1 MKKKILILLS
11 LSINVLIS
19 TILFAEKLAQPLVIY
34 SARKTQ
40 QIAPLLEAFTKK
52 TGIKT
57 ELMTGDAGPLLQRI
71 STEGSATKADVLF
84 TVDAGN
90 LWLAAE
96 KDILQALTSSVLEKN
111 IPPQLRDPKN
121 RWFGFSVRARTMV
134 YNSKKIKTKELST
147 YENLAEKTWL
157 KRLCLRSSQKV
168 YNQSLV
174 ALLIKEQGE
183 NKVEK
188 ILKGWVDNLAA
199 APFSSDDLVI
209 QAVEAGQCDVGI
221 VNTYYFAEHQR
232 KNPKTPV
239 QIFWANQNT
248 SGVHINISG
257 AGLTKYAKNVK
268 GGIEFLE
275 WLSSVEAQN
284 IISDINLEFP
294 ANPAAKT
301 NALVNSWG
309 PLKMNEQNLA
319 AAGEL
324 QARASILMDR
334 AGYK

>member
-1 MKKKILILLS
+1 MKILILLCII
-11 LSINVLIS
+11 INNLIS
-19 TILFAEKLAQPLVIY
+19 TSILAEKLAEPLVIY

-40 QIAPLLEAFTKK
+40 QISPLLNAFTKK

-71 STEGSATKADVLF
+71 ITEGAATKADILF

-96 KDILQALTSSVLEKN
+96 KDILQQVTSTQLEKN
-111 IPPQLRDPKN
+111 IPPHLRDPKN
-121 RWFGFSVRARTMV
+121 RWFGFSVRARTMIF
-134 YNSKKIKTKELST
+134 NSKKVKNSELST

-157 KRLCLRSSQKV
+157 KRICLRSSQKV

-174 ALLIKEQGE
+174 ALLIKEFGE
-183 NKVEK
+183 KKVEN
-188 ILKGWVDNLAA
+188 ILKGWVNNLAT

-209 QAVEAGQCDVGI
+209 QAIEAGQCDVGI

-239 QIFWANQNT
+239 QIFWANQKT

-257 AGLTKYAKNVK
+257 AGLTKYAKNSK
-268 GGIEFLE
+268 AALEFLE

-301 NALVNSWG
+301 SAIVSSWG
-309 PLKMNEQNLA
+309 AVKMNEQNLA
-319 AAGEL
+319 IAGEL
-324 QARASILMDR
+324 QSRASILMDR